1 MSDLDLHYLATESTK
16 EDRDKVKDENLL
28 NAHRENIETILSAL
42 DKELQVLSIKAQQI
56 TDRYWEFATHL
67 HSEQSPEENFSYF
80 TVRSRLDEERNS
92 LNISWQKRYPIK
104 GRGTSG
110 RRTNSKPI
118 SKGDGFIYPKKSFGL
133 IRDWEYVAVEAA
145 EQHFE
150 KVRRQVEAIGK
161 LRRSVRALGRLNEK
175 SYDLKGNDDA

>member
-67 HSEQSPEENFSYF
+67 HREQPPEENFSYF
-80 TVRSRLDEERNS
+80 TVRSRFDEERNS
-92 LNISWQKRYPIK
+92 LNISWQKRYPVK

-110 RRTNSKPI
+110 RKTNSKPI
-118 SKGDGFIYPKKSFGL
+118 PKGDGFIYSKKSFGL

-145 EQHFE
+145 EQRFE

-175 SYDLKGNDDA
+175 SYK